1 MAQIQIKKKISIR
14 PKQAAGFS
22 FNERAKVTLSW
33 ATDTDLDL
41 CVFFKKKDG
50 STGGVFS
57 NEYRGRK
64 SDLGYLDKFPF
75 IKHSG
80 DDKEPVSGA
89 ESSEEI
95 KIASLEEL
103 ESAYILVVNYTAA
116 LEEESVTFSE
126 HSGKLLLQSDNS
138 DQDDLEINVDSTEEG
153 QVYYV
158 GQITREGDNYSLSN
172 EGKVLFLGDAFEEIP
187 GFDLITK

>member
-1 MAQIQIKKKISIR
+1 MATVKIKKKVSIR
-14 PKQAAGFS
+14 QKGAAGFS

-33 ATDTDLDL
+33 ATNTDLDL
-41 CVFFKKKDG
+41 CIFFKKKDG
-50 STGGVFS
+50 GVGGVFS

-80 DDKEPVSGA
+80 DDKEPVPGA

-116 LEEESVTFSE
+116 LDEESVTFNE
-126 HSGKLLLQSDNS
+126 HSGKLLLQSDNA

-153 QVYYV
+153 QVYFV
-158 GQITREGDNYSLSN
+158 GKISNEGNGYSLSN

-187 GFDLITK
+187 GFELITK

>member
-1 MAQIQIKKKISIR
+1 MATIRKKISIR
-14 PKQAAGFS
+14 LKQAAEFS

-41 CVFFKKKDG
+41 CIFFKKKDG
-50 STGGVFS
+50 GIGGVFS

-80 DDKEPVSGA
+80 DDKEPVEGA

-116 LEEESVTFSE
+116 LDEESVTFNE
-126 HSGKLLLQSDNS
+126 HSGKLLLQSDDS
-138 DQDDLEINVDSTEEG
+138 DQEDLEIKVDSTDEG

-158 GQITREGDNYSLSN
+158 GKISKEGDNYSLSN

-187 GFDLITK
+187 GFELITK

>member
-1 MAQIQIKKKISIR
+1 MATVQIKKKISIR

-33 ATDTDLDL
+33 ASVTDLDL
-41 CVFFKKKDG
+41 CIFFKKKDG
-50 STGGVFS
+50 SVGGVFS

-80 DDKEPVSGA
+80 DDKEPIEGA

-116 LEEESVTFSE
+116 RDEESVTFNE

-138 DQDDLEINVDSTEEG
+138 DQDDLEISVDSKEEG

-158 GQITREGDNYSLSN
+158 GKISKEGDGYSLSN
-172 EGKVLFLGDAFEEIP
+172 EGQVLFLGDAFEEIP
-187 GFDLITK
+187 GFELITK

>member
-1 MAQIQIKKKISIR
+1 MAVQIKKKVSIL
-14 PKQAAGFS
+14 PKKAASFS
-22 FNERAKVTLSW
+22 FNERFKVTLSW
-33 ATDTDLDL
+33 ATETDLDL

-50 STGGVFS
+50 IVGGVFS

-80 DDKEPVSGA
+80 DDKEPVPGA

-95 KIASLEEL
+95 KIASLKEI
-103 ESAYILVVNYTAA
+103 ESAYIVVVNYTAA
-116 LEEESVTFSE
+116 LEEESVTFNE

-138 DQDDLEINVDSTEEG
+138 DQDDLEIEVNATDEG

-158 GQITREGDNYSLSN
+158 GKITKDGDSYALSN
-172 EGKVLFLGDAFEEIP
+172 ECKVLFLGDAFEEIP
-187 GFDLITK
+187 GFELITK